1 MTQSDFTA
9 EEIAAVFHKLAETM
23 AEALGCDE
31 EEITLTASLIDDI
44 DAESIDFLDIVF
56 RLEKT
61 FKVKIPRGKILE
73 DSRGPL
79 SESEFEQNGVV
90 TSAGLTQLKAYLSEV
105 PAERFKTPLNVADI
119 PRLFTPETF
128 LKLVIKAQ
136 REQAGAAQ

>member
-9 EEIAAVFHKLAETM
+9 EEIAAVFPKLAETM

-31 EEITLTASLIDDI
+31 EEITLTASLIDDL

-90 TSAGLTQLKAYLSEV
+90 TSAGLAQLKAYLSEV

-136 REQAGAAQ
+136 REQTGAAQ

>member
-9 EEIAAVFHKLAETM
+9 EEIAAVFPKLAETM

-31 EEITLTASLIDDI
+31 EEITLTASLIDDL
-44 DAESIDFLDIVF
+44 DAESIDFLEIVF

-61 FKVKIPRGKILE
+61 FKVKITRGKILE

-90 TSAGLTQLKAYLSEV
+90 TSAGLAQLKAYLSEV